1 MMELRYLWL
10 LLHCFYN
17 FPAVTLYLGRFGSML
32 PCRCPTLHWCV
43 VRFAVVSG
51 FASSR
56 RDGVSSDADFR
67 NWRRIQHL
75 HATRMQFRFVSYIS
89 FNQSINQSKHISIA
103 PYVASESYTGLVCR
117 TSNGVGHIINV
128 KLRRARLVL
137 DWWSTFGGS
146 TIPVFSWPTQPG
158 RPCVGRCSE
167 YWRAEWVCF
176 ALWLYPTFETTYIE
190 GAAGIVSHTTSL
202 VFYGSVTITT

>member
-1 MMELRYLWL
+1 MTVVALFLQLSGGHIVPRPFWQ
-10 LLHCFYN
+10 HV
-17 FPAVTLYLGRFGSML
+17 AVSLSHSALM
-32 PCRCPTLHWCV
+32 CRSFCSG
-43 VRFAVVSG
+43 VRFCLVSPRWSV
-51 FASSR
+51 FWCRLPKLTSYPAPPCDPYAIS
-56 RDGVSSDADFR
+56 
-67 NWRRIQHL
+67 L
-75 HATRMQFRFVSYIS
+75 RFIHII
-89 FNQSINQSKHISIA
+89 QSINQSKHISIA